1 MSDPVTAAP
10 TEASGH
16 HVVFIAM
23 TSVSVPATT
32 ANVRHLLDHGV
43 RVTVVTAEPPSFAD
57 SGLDRRAEVVDL
69 TAGEARHPVYRGSL
83 LGRRLPGVAGKAVG
97 KGYKVLRPAVLWRA
111 ADDLVAR
118 RIDLDTVSEVV
129 LADAHAVPL
138 GWHLARRHPGLRV
151 SFSLDRARYSAAAT
165 DEVREASE
173 V

>member
-1 MSDPVTAAP
+1 MSDPITAAP
-10 TEASGH
+10 SDPSAAR
-16 HVVFIAM
+16 VVIIAM

-32 ANVRHLLDHGV
+32 ANVRYLLDQGI

-97 KGYKVLRPAVLWRA
+97 KGYKVVRPAVLWRA
-111 ADDLVAR
+111 ADDLVSR
-118 RIDLDTVSEVV
+118 RVDLDAVSEVV

-138 GWHLARRHPGLRV
+138 GWHLARRHPQLRV
-151 SFSLDRARYSAAAT
+151 SFSLDRARYSGAGT